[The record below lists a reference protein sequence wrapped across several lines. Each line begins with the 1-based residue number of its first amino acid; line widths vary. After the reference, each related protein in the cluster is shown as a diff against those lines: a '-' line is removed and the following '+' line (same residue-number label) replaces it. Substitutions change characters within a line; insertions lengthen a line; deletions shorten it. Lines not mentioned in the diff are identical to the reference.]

1 MRYASGKTRISEQI
15 MNAILTHTFESN
27 LTLVS
32 LFCGALSVETK
43 LAPHF
48 DSIICND
55 LQPYLIE
62 LYKSMQSG
70 WLPPD
75 SVSLDDYY
83 YVKEHKDENKALT
96 AFVGFGCSFG
106 GKWFAGYGRHGTKD
120 KHAKERSVCEESK
133 RALIRDIG
141 ILKDAVFTCLDYR
154 SVPLPDNSVIYADP
168 PYKNKMAAYGIK
180 EKFDT
185 NEFWNYIRKISK
197 EHIVFISELEA
208 PSDFVPIWEKQI
220 KRQIN
225 NLADGGQF
233 NSTEKLFIHKDYI
246 KGEQ

>member
-83 YVKEHKDENKALT
+83 YVKNEEYHDE
-96 AFVGFGCSFG
+96 
-106 GKWFAGYGRHGTKD
+106 
-120 KHAKERSVCEESK
+120 
-133 RALIRDIG
+133 
-141 ILKDAVFTCLDYR
+141 
-154 SVPLPDNSVIYADP
+154 
-168 PYKNKMAAYGIK
+168 KN
-180 EKFDT
+180 
-185 NEFWNYIRKISK
+185 
-197 EHIVFISELEA
+197 
-208 PSDFVPIWEKQI
+208 
-220 KRQIN
+220 
-225 NLADGGQF
+225 
-233 NSTEKLFIHKDYI
+233 
-246 KGEQ
+246 